1 MYVYLTKLHYMKLT
15 TYKEHSLRGKL
26 LCALFGHKFIT
37 TKYVTDHFKEFEC
50 SVCHLQVT
58 NDVAGHKVSLT
69 EEHREINNTLIHLYQ
84 KRHSHI

>member
-1 MYVYLTKLHYMKLT
+1 MKSI
-15 TYKEHSLRGKL
+15 TYKETSLRGKL
-26 LCALFGHKFIT
+26 LCSFFGHKFIT

-58 NDVAGHKVSLT
+58 NDITGHKVSLT
-69 EEHREINNTLIHLYQ
+69 EEHRQINEALISLYQ